1 MKTKN
6 WIIGILSG
14 LFSGMVVAV
23 IMTYHDWQLNPS
35 GIFHNEDG
43 THWPVVWETAL
54 SWLLPIW
61 ALVSGL
67 VLICLLIISRLRSK
81 PSARDE

>member
-1 MKTKN
+1 MKTKL

-14 LFSGMVVAV
+14 LLAGIVVAV
-23 IMTYHDWQLNPS
+23 IMTYQDWQLNPS
-35 GIFHNEDG
+35 GIFHNEQG
-43 THWPVVWETAL
+43 ANWPVVWETAL

-81 PSARDE
+81 PPSSDK